1 MDFIIVANDDLAP
14 MGRQL
19 AHALSKLKGN
29 SGAFWTVKYYK
40 DNEPQIK
47 SRQPVIFLGD
57 NEVANSYVGVLPECF
72 RAFGTKCLFEGAK
85 ALLLAE
91 DPDEVSHD
99 DIASLTRA
107 VEGNREELRSRAA
120 SAASGTGAERDADAS
135 AFESALLLGPAG
147 VLTYFIRQFMSAR
160 KRKQTYRKLQYEYA
174 LSRFL
179 KDEFEAFIGGVEGR

>member
-57 NEVANSYVGVLPECF
+57 NEVANSYVGVLPERF
-72 RAFGTKCLFEGAK
+72 RGFGTTCSFEGAK
-85 ALLLAE
+85 AILLAKEPSDVSRE
-91 DPDEVSHD
+91 DM
-99 DIASLTRA
+99 AGLTRA
-107 VEGNREELRSRAA
+107 VEGNREELRNRAA
-120 SAASGTGAERDADAS
+120 SAASGIGAEGNADAFMINFYR
-135 AFESALLLGPAG
+135 AFDPLGIAEF
-147 VLTYFIRQFMSAR
+147 FIRRFMSAQKR
-160 KRKQTYRKLQYEYA
+160 KRDYRKLQYDYA